1 MIEITPTISIPEN
14 EIEFDFIRASGPGGQ
29 NVNKVATAVQL
40 RFDAKNSAALPDEV
54 RERLIRLAGKRMTTG
69 GILIIDARRYR
80 SQDKNRRDA
89 INRLKN
95 LIQKASEIPKV
106 RKKTKP
112 TLVSKRRRLQEKR
125 QRGET
130 KRLRKNISSTDE

>member
-1 MIEITPTISIPEN
+1 MTSTISIHEN

-40 RFDAKNSAALPDEV
+40 RFDAENSAALPDEV

-80 SQDKNRRDA
+80 SQDKNRQDA
-89 INRLKN
+89 INRLAD
-95 LIQKASEIPKV
+95 LIQKASVTPKV
-106 RKKTKP
+106 RIKTTP
-112 TLVSKRRRLQEKR
+112 TVKSKRKRLQEKR

-130 KRLRKNISSTDE
+130 KRLRKSVAPSEE